1 LIWKEKWFN
10 RNQRIEQNKTYAVRY
25 SFKITISFQL
35 FIMNFSAKTIPY
47 QQTGHF
53 SGIVTDY
60 LNGNEFLRHFY
71 EHPVSFAGLEASMH
85 ERENFATDRQLLVR
99 SLEEQ
104 YDGLPIYVPV
114 VKNINS
120 LSNKNTFTITTAH
133 QPAIFTGNLY
143 FIYKILH
150 VIKIA
155 DDLSVRYPDKHFVP
169 VFYMGSEDA
178 DLDELGNIF
187 LDNEKLVWETSQ
199 TGAVGRMRTEGLEK
213 IILRIEGEFGGHAF
227 GPDLIQL
234 LRDCYLKSENIQQAT
249 QKLLH
254 HLFGSYGLIVL
265 IPDNRLL
272 KSVMRGVFKDDLTS
286 HIPFKITE
294 ENVLRL
300 SEKYPAQA
308 KPREINLFYLKDNM
322 RERLDFRDNKFV
334 VHNSHI
340 QFQPDEMERE
350 LANFPERFSPNV
362 ILRGLYQE
370 TILPNIAFVG
380 GGGETAYWLEFKPLF
395 KHYRVPYPVIIL
407 RNSFLLI
414 KKNWRN
420 KVEKAGLTEESLFK
434 PEEELMENF
443 VRRNSSRQLN
453 LEKQMSELS
462 LFYSSVKSISG
473 AVDKTLEQHVEK
485 LETQALQKL
494 EELEKKIL
502 RAEKKNH
509 EEVRRKIHE
518 IREALF
524 PLENLQERIDNFI
537 PWYAEYGNAFLEVL
551 YKNSLTLEQEF
562 TILEENTES

>member
-1 LIWKEKWFN
+1 MLDTPL
-10 RNQRIEQNKTYAVRY
+10 KTAT
-25 SFKITISFQL
+25 SLQP

-53 SGIVTDY
+53 SGIITEY
-60 LNGNEFLRHFY
+60 LNGNDFLRQFY
-71 EHPVSFAGLEASMH
+71 EHPVSYAGLEASMH
-85 ERENFATDRQLLVR
+85 ERENFATDRPLLVK

-104 YDGLPIYVPV
+104 YSGLTIHAPV

-120 LSNKNTFTITTAH
+120 LSDKNTFTITTAH
-133 QPAIFTGNLY
+133 QPAIFTGSLY

-150 VIKIA
+150 VIKMA
-155 DDLSVRYPDKHFVP
+155 DVLSQRFPDKHFVP

-178 DLDELGNIF
+178 DLDELGNIY
-187 LDNEKLVWETSQ
+187 LGNEKLVWDTRQ
-199 TGAVGRMRTEGLEK
+199 TGAVGRMHTEGLEK
-213 IILRIEGEFGGHAF
+213 IIHRIEGEFAGHAF
-227 GPDLIQL
+227 GPELIQL
-234 LRDCYLKSENIQQAT
+234 LMDCYLNSENIQQAT
-249 QKLLH
+249 LKLLH

-272 KSVMRGVFKDDLTS
+272 KSVMRGVFKDDMTG

-294 ENVLRL
+294 ENVKRL
-300 SEKYPAQA
+300 SEKYPVQA
-308 KPREINLFYLKDNM
+308 NPREINLFYLKDDM
-322 RERLDFRDNKFV
+322 RERLEFRDDRFV
-334 VHNSHI
+334 VHNTQI
-340 QFQPDEMERE
+340 RFRPEEMERE

-395 KHYRVPYPVIIL
+395 KHYRVPFPVLIL

-414 KKNWRN
+414 RKNWRN
-420 KVEKAGLTEESLFK
+420 KIEKAGLTDESLFK
-434 PEEELMENF
+434 PEEELMESF
-443 VRRNSSRQLN
+443 VRRNSSHQLN
-453 LEKQMSELS
+453 LEKQMAELS
-462 LFYSSVKSISG
+462 HFYSSVKSISG
-473 AVDKTLEQHVEK
+473 TVDKTLEQHVEK

-494 EELEKKIL
+494 EELEKKML

-524 PLENLQERIDNFI
+524 PMENLQERMDNFI
-537 PWYAEYGNAFLEVL
+537 PWYAEYGKAFLEVI
-551 YKNSLTLEQEF
+551 YQNSLALQQEF
-562 TILEENTES
+562 TILEENN